1 MPDVPTQGTATPAS
15 PSTTTTTSPTSRP
28 TGGNPFAPAD
38 NAPSAGGAPSADS
51 LPNHGGA
58 AAPLNA
64 PPAGDAA
71 PAGAVPPA
79 GSGQPPQPS
88 GDAPPANGQPTPTPP
103 ALTPET
109 IKSIVEASVR
119 GALPQQPAQ
128 PAAQPKQMTQ
138 EEFNRHYGLP
148 TVDAATYEAILGTGP
163 DKPERAQ
170 ALQSLLHQSTRAAVL
185 MAQELVNNHLQ
196 SLRGELGPVFEAHRA
211 QREAAIANKFFTKF
225 PEFKGEEALINEIKD
240 AFIARKASFA
250 SEDEAFAAVA
260 TQARQIIARF
270 RQPAAN
276 GQPAGGT
283 QTNKGGSGQPP
294 ARTMT
299 PSSQGGRGGTG
310 AATSKPIAEQIF
322 G

>member
-15 PSTTTTTSPTSRP
+15 PSSTPSTPSRS

-38 NAPSAGGAPSADS
+38 NAPSAGSAPSADS

-58 AAPLNA
+58 AAPSNA
-64 PPAGDAA
+64 PSAGDAP

-79 GSGQPPQPS
+79 GSGQPSQPS
-88 GDAPPANGQPTPTPP
+88 GDAPPASGQPTPAAP

-109 IKSIVEASVR
+109 IRSIVEASVR
-119 GALPQQPAQ
+119 GVQQQQPAA
-128 PAAQPKQMTQ
+128 PAQPPRQMTQ

-170 ALQSLLHQSTRAAVL
+170 ALQALFHQSTRAAVL
-185 MAQELVNNHLQ
+185 MAQEIVNNHIQ
-196 SLRGELGPVFEAHRA
+196 SLRGDLNPVFAAHQA
-211 QREAAIANKFFTKF
+211 QREAAIANKFFGKY
-225 PEFKGEEALINEIKD
+225 PEFKGEESLINEIKD
-240 AFIARKASFA
+240 AFIARKANFA
-250 SEDEAFAAVA
+250 SEDEAFNAVA

-270 RQPAAN
+270 RQPAAAA
-276 GQPAGGT
+276 QPAGG
-283 QTNKGGSGQPP
+283 QTKPNGGSGQPP

-310 AATSKPIAEQIF
+310 VAASKSTAEQIF